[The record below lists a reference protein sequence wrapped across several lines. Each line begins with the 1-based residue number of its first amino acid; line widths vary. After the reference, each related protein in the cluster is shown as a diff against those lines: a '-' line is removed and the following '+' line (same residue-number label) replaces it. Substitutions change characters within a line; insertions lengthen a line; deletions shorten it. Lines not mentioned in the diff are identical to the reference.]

1 MPTKVAIVYSFGYPQ
16 SVHKF
21 AFPTASDPQYDLD
34 VAALEEISTLEGERL
49 TEYVQSKTVDSHLRL
64 RLGFEDLS
72 DYERRLDVFAKLVEE
87 LNLQNVMPA
96 RAEVPISEHE
106 SIWAMLEAVGFD
118 HRRKAFTQERWQ
130 AMVPPV
136 FSKKRYPEHVAIHY
150 QDGQA
155 ISIYRLDLITYDG
168 TLHKQATSLNSF
180 KRREEKRA
188 SEAIGKDRRAHV
200 ARWPTI
206 EYTAV
211 HVAADFDRSEGIHTL
226 YSHLPIH
233 RPATLYRFYNA
244 IGYNRAK
251 KRYSVHEPVLATLG
265 TPSTPGSP

>member
-21 AFPTASDPQYDLD
+21 AFPAGSDPQYDQD
-34 VAALEEISTLEGERL
+34 IAILEEIGTLESERL
-49 TEYVQSKTVDSHLRL
+49 TEYVQAQTVDSHLRL
-64 RLGFEDLS
+64 RLGFEDLK
-72 DYERRLDVFAKLVEE
+72 DYERRLEVFAKLVEE
-87 LNLQNVMPA
+87 LNLQDVMPA
-96 RAEVPISEHE
+96 RNEVPITEHE
-106 SIWAMLEAVGFD
+106 SIWAMFDAVGFD
-118 HRRKAFTQERWQ
+118 PLRKAFTQERWQ
-130 AMVPPV
+130 AVVPPL

-150 QDGQA
+150 QDGKA
-155 ISIYRLDLITYDG
+155 IGIYRLDLITYDG

-180 KRREEKRA
+180 KHREEKRER
-188 SEAIGKDRRAHV
+188 EAIRKDRKAHV
-200 ARWPTI
+200 VRWPTI

-211 HVAADFDRSEGIHTL
+211 HAAADFDRSEAVHSL

-251 KRYSVHEPVLATLG
+251 KRYWTQGNERNESGHSQVH
-265 TPSTPGSP
+265 S

>member
-21 AFPTASDPQYDLD
+21 AFPAADNPQYDLD
-34 VAALEEISTLEGERL
+34 VAIFEEIRNLEGERL
-49 TEYVQSKTVDSHLRL
+49 TEYVKAQTVDSHLRL
-64 RLGFEDLS
+64 QLGFEDLGE
-72 DYERRLDVFAKLVEE
+72 YERRLEVFAELVEE
-87 LNLQNVMPA
+87 LKLEGVMPA
-96 RAEVPISEHE
+96 RAELPFTEHE
-106 SIWAMLEAVGFD
+106 SIWAMLDTVGFD
-118 HRRKAFTQERWQ
+118 YRRKAFTQERWR

-150 QDGQA
+150 QDGKA
-155 ISIYRLDLITYDG
+155 VGIYRLDLITYDG

-180 KRREEKRA
+180 KRREEKRE

-211 HVAADFDRSEGIHTL
+211 HVAADFDRSEAIHSL
-226 YSHLPIH
+226 YGHLPIH
-233 RPATLYRFYNA
+233 RPATLHNFYNA

-251 KRYSVHEPVLATLG
+251 KRYRNQEHERNERPDR
-265 TPSTPGSP
+265 PIHS

>member
-21 AFPTASDPQYDLD
+21 AFPAASDPQYDLD

-49 TEYVQSKTVDSHLRL
+49 TEYVQAQTVDSHLRL
-64 RLGFEDLS
+64 RLGFEGLD
-72 DYERRLDVFAKLVEE
+72 DYERRLEVFSKLVEE
-87 LNLQNVMPA
+87 MNLQDLMPA
-96 RAEVPISEHE
+96 RGEVPISEHE
-106 SIWAMLEAVGFD
+106 SIWAMLDAVGFD
-118 HRRKAFTQERWQ
+118 HGRKAFTQERWQ

-150 QDGQA
+150 QDGKA
-155 ISIYRLDLITYDG
+155 VALYRLDLITYDG

-180 KRREEKRA
+180 ARREAKRE
-188 SEAIGKDRRAHV
+188 SEAIRKDRWAHV

-211 HVAADFDRSEGIHTL
+211 HVAADFDRSEAIHSL
-226 YSHLPIH
+226 YGHLPIH
-233 RPATLYRFYNA
+233 RPATLHNFYSA

-251 KRYSVHEPVLATLG
+251 KRYSVERPALG
-265 TPSTPGSP
+265 TLAK